1 MKRIR
6 VMKVPR
12 MTLAIQKRLE
22 AFGFTIITITVSY
35 GHAVIRY
42 K

>member
-6 VMKVPR
+6 TMKVNR
-12 MTLAIQKRLE
+12 MTMAIQKRLE
-22 AFGFTIITITVSY
+22 AFGFTIVTITVSDGY
-35 GHAVIRY
+35 AIIRY